1 MDFLKV
7 IFIFHKRNVKKK
19 KKKLLKMK
27 TAIAYHLL
35 ERKNSGN
42 TL

>member
-1 MDFLKV
+1 MDFLEV

-19 KKKLLKMK
+19 KKPLKMK

-35 ERKNSGN
+35 ERKNS
-42 TL
+42 